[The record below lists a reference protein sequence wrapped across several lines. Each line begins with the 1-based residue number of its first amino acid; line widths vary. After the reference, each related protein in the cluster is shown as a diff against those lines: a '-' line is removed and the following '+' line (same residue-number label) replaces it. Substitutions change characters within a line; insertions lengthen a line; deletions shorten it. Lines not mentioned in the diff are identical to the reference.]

1 YSVAVPTQPP
11 PEYGEV
17 VGARGMSDPSSQ
29 PYYIPQPM
37 AHVNVVHVSQGARKF
52 LVFPSIS
59 SILDRQYIPAPNYLY
74 ERVPSL
80 YLSLPWGLPRLCIS
94 FYLFS
99 LTYDL
104 CPVRY
109 GPSLVSGSLSE
120 MEKDSCPSNTV
131 ECDGRRDCKLGS
143 DETNC
148 VRFRSN
154 GGLQVKTSSAGNFLP
169 VCYSGWNKDL
179 ADQTCAQLGFRVS
192 VKDESSTTLTV
203 TGKTS
208 NTIQDKVSVK
218 GPNPHTVLALRTDLL
233 PLSVPMVDCGRQKL
247 SRIIGGSAANLG
259 DWPWQVSLHFQRSHT
274 CGGTLIAPD
283 FVVTAAHC
291 FPRSVSSYLVPNNW
305 HVYVGMVSQMVLPHP
320 YMVEKIIVHE
330 SYDDKTNN
338 YDITLLKLTQH
349 VDYSNNIQPV
359 CLPAYDKIFSPGT
372 RCWTSGF
379 GTTEAG
385 AARGST
391 NLMGVSVDIID
402 SNVCNSNTVYNGK
415 VSQNM
420 FCAGDMEGGKDSC
433 QGDSGGPLVCKD
445 SDQLWYLAG
454 VTSWGDSCGKRN
466 RPGVYSRVSR
476 LLPWVYSKMQVR
488 KGALRTTGRRM
499 LRQKTSAPGWDSI
512 NN

>member
-1 YSVAVPTQPP
+1 MEHDQNSDLPPPYYSVAVPTQPP

-17 VGARGMSDPSSQ
+17 VGARGMSDPPSQ

-37 AHVNVVHVSQGARKF
+37 AHVNVVHVSQGAPQRRKKCLSCGNSSCCYGGSGGTTLL
-52 LVFPSIS
+52 LVLLAIA
-59 SILDRQYIPAPNYLY
+59 IWL
-74 ERVPSL
+74 
-80 YLSLPWGLPRLCIS
+80 G
-94 FYLFS
+94 
-99 LTYDL
+99 
-104 CPVRY
+104 VRY

-169 VCYSGWNKDL
+169 VCYSGWNKGL
-179 ADQTCAQLGFRVS
+179 ADQTCAQLGFRVSHSTSS

-203 TGKTS
+203 TGKTF
-208 NTIQDKVSVK
+208 NTIQDKVSVNSSC
-218 GPNPHTVLALRTDLL
+218 PNNETVSLQCIN
-233 PLSVPMVDCGRQKL
+233 CGRQKV

-291 FPRSVSSYLVPNNW
+291 FPRKVSSYLVPNNW
-305 HVYVGMVSQMVLPHP
+305 HVYVGMVSQMVLPRP

-338 YDITLLKLTQH
+338 YDITLLKLTQR

-385 AARGST
+385 AAHGST

-402 SNVCNSNTVYNGK
+402 SSVCNSNTVYNGK

-454 VTSWGDSCGKRN
+454 VTSWGESCGKRN

-476 LLPWVYSKMQVR
+476 LLPWIYSKMQQAR
-488 KGALRTTGRRM
+488 
-499 LRQKTSAPGWDSI
+499 P
-512 NN
+512 